1 MLILKAA
8 LFAILAIPGTTTKKR
23 AAPAP
28 AQPAIVAFR
37 GAELARAIKTDL
49 VIPLRGDPGT
59 VNVRIVT
66 ETRFSV
72 GIAMAGFNSKIT
84 AQIYNRELELHQ
96 LFPDL
101 NFDFSFAGPELAHA
115 IQVDLESISGR
126 GTVDVSIDSKTLF
139 NVRIAI
145 PGYSSQIYSQIYDR
159 ELELYRAFPD
169 LSFDFYLR
177 PISIVPSPA
186 I

>member
-1 MLILKAA
+1 MLILKTA
-8 LFAILAIPGTTTKKR
+8 LIAILATRGASVKTASP
-23 AAPAP
+23 AAHPSIATLS
-28 AQPAIVAFR
+28 

-49 VIPLRGDPGT
+49 ESISGTGT
-59 VNVRIVT
+59 VHVTIDRETLFNVKIAIPT
-66 ETRFSV
+66 FS
-72 GIAMAGFNSKIT
+72 SKICS
-84 AQIYNRELELHQ
+84 QIYAREMDLHQ
-96 LFPDL
+96 LFPNL
-101 NFDFSFAGPELAHA
+101 SFDFYFDSPELARA
-115 IQVDLESISGR
+115 IQADLESISGH

-177 PISIVPSPA
+177 PKPIEAGSA
-186 I
+186 L